1 MEQNNEVRDTGA
13 PPAEVVDAGDGG
25 YKKSLKRR
33 HMNMIA
39 IGGSIGTGLFLGASG
54 RMEIAG
60 PSLAVVY
67 IICGLFAFIVVR
79 ALGELVMYRPSSG
92 AFVSYAREFMGE
104 KGAFSVGWLFF
115 LDWGTT
121 VIADITAIAL
131 YAHFWSFFTPIPQWL
146 LALIALVIVM
156 AMNITS
162 AVLFGELEYW
172 FALIKVSAI
181 VLFGLLGIYFI
192 VTQTPIDGHT
202 PGLAL
207 IADNGG
213 FFPNGIAPM
222 FVIALGVVFAY
233 GGTEMIGVAAG
244 EAKDA
249 RKVVPRAVNSIMWRI
264 MLFYAGSV
272 VLFTLLMPW
281 TSYRANE
288 SPFVTVMNSIG
299 IPYAGDIM
307 NLVVLTAAM
316 SSLNAGLYSTGRT
329 LRSLAMAGTG
339 PKFAQRMNKAGVPY
353 GGILITTGL
362 GVVGVILNLIVPG
375 QVFEIV
381 LNLAGLGIVGVWGSI
396 IICHWLFVRKMR
408 SEGRDRPSFR
418 LPWAPVTNGIT
429 LLFLA
434 MVVLL
439 MALDPGVGRITL
451 GAFVIVVILMVVGW
465 YRVRGRIN
473 PEALTSTIDIAA
485 NAQATAAEDRPLAGP
500 ADPDARS

>member
-1 MEQNNEVRDTGA
+1 MDQNNEVRATDVASPG
-13 PPAEVVDAGDGG
+13 VVDAGDSG
-25 YKKSLKRR
+25 YRKSLKRR
-33 HMNMIA
+33 HMSMIA

-67 IICGLFAFIVVR
+67 IVCGFFAFIVVR

-172 FALIKVSAI
+172 FALIKVGAI
-181 VLFGLLGIYFI
+181 VLFGILGIYFI
-192 VTQTPIDGHT
+192 VTQTPIAGHT
-202 PGLAL
+202 PGLAM

-213 FFPNGIAPM
+213 FFPKGIAPM

-233 GGTEMIGVAAG
+233 GGTEMVGVAAG

-249 RKVVPRAVNSIMWRI
+249 RAVVPRAVNSIMWRI

-272 VLFTLLMPW
+272 VLFTLLLPW
-281 TSYRANE
+281 TSYKAGQ

-329 LRSLAMAGTG
+329 LRSLAAAGTG
-339 PKFAQRMNKAGVPY
+339 PKFANRMNKAGVPY

-362 GVVGVILNLIVPG
+362 GVIGVILNLIVPG

-396 IICHWLFVRKMR
+396 IVCHWLFVRRMK
-408 SEGRDRPSFR
+408 SQGRERPKFR

-429 LLFLA
+429 LVFLA
-434 MVVLL
+434 VVVLL

-451 GAFVIVVILMVVGW
+451 AAFVIVVILMVVGW

-473 PEALTSTIDIAA
+473 PEALTSTIDITGEAPSPV
-485 NAQATAAEDRPLAGP
+485 E
-500 ADPDARS
+500 ADQT